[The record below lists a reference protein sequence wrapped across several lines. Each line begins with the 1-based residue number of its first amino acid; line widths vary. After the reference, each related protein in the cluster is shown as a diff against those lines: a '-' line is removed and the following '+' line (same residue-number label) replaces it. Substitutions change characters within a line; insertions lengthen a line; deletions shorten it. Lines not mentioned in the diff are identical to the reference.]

1 MKLTFL
7 GTGTSTGVPQIGC
20 HCPVC
25 TSPDPRDNRLRCSAL
40 LEVKGKSILIDCGPD
55 FRQQMLRLDSP
66 PIDALLVT
74 HYHYDHVGGVD
85 DLRPYTAA
93 VNEFPIYCDE
103 SSARRFREVM
113 PYSFSS
119 HPYPGAPKLELKE
132 ILPYEKFF
140 VTDKAIEVMPLS
152 ILHAPSFPILGFRIA
167 DFAYITDCKIMP
179 ELTLEHLKGVK
190 NLVINALRHDEHPSH
205 MNLLQALDVIK
216 LVRPQQVW
224 LTHFS
229 HQIGFHANLER
240 ELPDGVHA
248 AYDGLTVNV

>member
-25 TSPDPRDNRLRCSAL
+25 ISADQRDRRLRCSAL
-40 LEVKGKSILIDCGPD
+40 LEVDGRSILIDCGPD
-55 FRQQMLRLDSP
+55 FRQQVLRLDSP
-66 PIDALLVT
+66 PIDALLIT

-85 DLRPYTAA
+85 DLRPYTAN
-93 VNEFPIYCDE
+93 VGEFPIYCDE

-113 PYSFSS
+113 PYSFGD
-119 HPYPGAPKLELKE
+119 HPYPGAPKLKLNE
-132 ILPYEKFF
+132 IKPYEPFF
-140 VTDKAIEVMPLS
+140 VTDGEIEIMPLS
-152 ILHAPSFPILGFRIA
+152 IMHSPTLPIIGFRIK

-179 ELTLEHLKGVK
+179 QRTLERLRGVK
-190 NLVINALRHDEHPSH
+190 NLVINALRHNEHPSH

-216 LVRPQQVW
+216 LVRPRQAW

-229 HQIGFHANLER
+229 HQIGLHANLEI
-240 ELPDGVHA
+240 ELPEGVNA
-248 AYDGLTVNV
+248 AYDGLTVNI